1 MLQVVVVVSVVEPSA
16 LVVFVVVDV
25 HPASAEIP
33 PEIASISIIFNSRI
47 TTPVNEIKTS
57 HRCKITA
64 NQVLQKNKWLC
75 QDISF
80 QKSYLILQSQSPG
93 SATRSTLPNL
103 GKH

>member
-33 PEIASISIIFNSRI
+33 PEIASISIIFNSCI
-47 TTPVNEIKTS
+47 TTPANEIKTS

-64 NQVLQKNKWLC
+64 NQVLQKINGYVKIFL
-75 QDISF
+75 F
-80 QKSYLILQSQSPG
+80 KKVILFCNHKAPVQRLDQRCR
-93 SATRSTLPNL
+93 T
-103 GKH
+103 